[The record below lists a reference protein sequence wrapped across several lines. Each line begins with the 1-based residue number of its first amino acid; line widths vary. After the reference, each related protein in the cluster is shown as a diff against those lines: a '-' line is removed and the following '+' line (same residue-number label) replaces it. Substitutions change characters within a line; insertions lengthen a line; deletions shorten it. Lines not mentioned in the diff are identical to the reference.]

1 MDVMIS
7 NRTAREDAIR
17 ERSEAYAAA
26 HARHAA
32 NQEAERRC
40 WITEIDQI
48 TAAYAAR
55 VALPGVPR
63 AA

>member
-1 MDVMIS
+1 MRS
-7 NRTAREDAIR
+7 G
-17 ERSEAYAAA
+17 ERSGEAYAAA

-40 WITEIDQI
+40 WIAEIDQI

-55 VALPGVPR
+55 VSLPGVPR